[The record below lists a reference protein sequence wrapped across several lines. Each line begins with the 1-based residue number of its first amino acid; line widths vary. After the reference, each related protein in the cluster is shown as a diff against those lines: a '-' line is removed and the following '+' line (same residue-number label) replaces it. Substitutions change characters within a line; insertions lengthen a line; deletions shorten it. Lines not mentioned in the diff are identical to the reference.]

1 MKKLLFLSLTFLISK
16 NIIADVPEMIISK
29 EEISPGITLVFE
41 AAIKDEVYP
50 YAKFGNEEDSDIH
63 IEVLANWNESAP
75 PGAPLGGFV
84 AYLDIS
90 AEITNQITSEKKST
104 KLLPHLNM
112 SDNLHYAL
120 NIKLPV
126 KREDIYKVKFII
138 APPIVELGLHF
149 DWRKEVG
156 DYLSQTYS
164 FEYPNL
170 DFTEI
175 ANSTRR

>member
-1 MKKLLFLSLTFLISK
+1 MKKFLFLALTFLISK
-16 NIIADVPEMIISK
+16 NIIADLPEMIISK

-63 IEVLANWNESAP
+63 IEVLANWNESA
-75 PGAPLGGFV
+75 
-84 AYLDIS
+84 

-120 NIKLPV
+120 NIKLPG

-164 FEYPNL
+164 FEYLNL

>member
-1 MKKLLFLSLTFLISK
+1 MKKFLFLVLTFLISK
-16 NIIADVPEMIISK
+16 NIIANLPEMIISK

-41 AAIKDEVYP
+41 AAIKDDVYP
-50 YAKFGNEEDSDIH
+50 SAKFGSEKDSDIH

-75 PGAPLGGFV
+75 SGAPLGGFV

-90 AEITNQITSEKKST
+90 VEITNQITSEMKST

-120 NIKLPV
+120 NIKLPG
-126 KREDIYKVKFII
+126 KREDIYMVKFII
-138 APPIVELGLHF
+138 EPPIGELGLHL
-149 DWRKEVG
+149 DWREEVG
-156 DYLSQTYS
+156 DYLSQNYF